1 MLQQQNAL
9 EDAAIGKEKSHGSSL
24 LALLREHVRLGLVRS
39 KPRSRRQIRPS
50 LSGET
55 LERRVLLF
63 VLGSRWSTTAT
74 SGSDLVQGDAT
85 TVTWG
90 IVADGTA
97 IPAMGGVSGESSDSS
112 NLVSFLSGI
121 YGTVT
126 ADTNYTDEVWFTH
139 FQSSFD
145 RWSELTGIS
154 YVYAAYDD
162 GAAMSSFS
170 SMAPGVLG
178 LRADVR
184 IGGHR
189 IDGNS
194 GTLAYNFYP
203 NNGEMVI
210 DTADSFYSTTTTNSI
225 RLRNTVMHEGAHGFG
240 LDHVIS
246 GASGFLMEPITNS
259 AFDGPQFDD
268 ILGAQRHYGDA
279 YEKNGGNDT
288 SAKATSLGTLGG
300 GQTLS
305 IGTSTVSTVV
315 LPSAMDFVS
324 IDDELDVDFFS
335 FTTTSAGTV
344 NLQLTPAGPTY
355 NVGPQGGSESSF
367 NASSQSDLTL
377 QLLGT
382 NGTTVLSTANAGGL
396 GVSEAINSFSVPGAG
411 TYYVKVSGST
421 VNKIQTY
428 RLDITDL
435 ASAALT
441 VSVNTGSV
449 SEAAGAGAATGT
461 VTRSGDLTSALVVT
475 LASNDTS
482 EATVPAT
489 VTIPAGESSAT
500 FAIAAIDDAIVDGTQ
515 AVTFTASATSYT
527 SGTINLNVTDN
538 DTQSLVV
545 SSTSVSV
552 TEGATNTFTVK
563 LAFQPASDMTVS
575 VTRASGD
582 TDLSVSGGASLT
594 FTSANWNT
602 TQTVTL
608 AAAEDV
614 DLANGSAVFNVTS
627 TGLTTVS
634 VTGTEADN
642 DTQSLVVSSTSVS
655 ITEGL
660 TNTFT
665 VKLAF
670 QPASDVTV
678 SVDRASGDTD
688 LSVSGG
694 ASLTFTSA
702 NWNTTQT
709 VTLAA
714 AEDLDLANGSAA
726 FNVTSTGLNTVSL
739 SGAEAD
745 NDLLTLTVSRST
757 GSVYETA
764 GVSAATGTVTRNDDD
779 LSSALVVT
787 LSSSDTSEA
796 TVPVTVTI
804 LAGQSSAAFAISAVD
819 DVVVDGTQVVTF
831 TASATSYVSG
841 TSNLNVTDNELPLP
855 VITGPSAQVS
865 SLRPAISWTASEGAT
880 SYDIWIRNQ
889 STNTNPFHTGTS
901 TGTSYTPNVDIGIGK
916 FNLWV
921 RARGP
926 AGNSPWTAQYNFS
939 ITTAATLTASDRWQ
953 STSRPTVRWN
963 PLPGAVKYEIWIN
976 DHLAGLNPYIR
987 NQNVTETSFTPSSDM
1002 PLGLY
1007 RTWVRGISADG
1018 IAAGWSPMIE
1028 FYVAP
1033 APLITGGNLPTFDRT
1048 PTFEWQAV
1056 TGAVSYEVYVRNST
1070 SGVVVYYPK
1079 GVTGT
1084 SWTPPADLPDG
1095 TYRWWAIAVGANN
1108 VRGQWSAPIDIYVGG
1123 RPNVLS
1129 PVGTVNNSTPT
1140 FNWQAVDGAVRYEL
1154 WVANMSSMVR
1164 VIYDTNVTGL
1174 SFTPSSSLANAE
1186 YRVWV
1191 RAVSS
1196 TGEFSLWSTT
1206 VNFTVAKSNSA
1217 EGSLLSD
1224 GRRWLV
1230 GLEIEDPQLPS
1241 ALLSRVKH
1249 QSADESES
1257 SKSMAQQ
1264 QDAND
1269 NYASGRMIPET
1280 ARGFISSEGY
1290 GADICQSD
1298 LEKLWERAEDVF
1310 TELND
1315 IRKSDDRP
1323 QKSHQVSRRRD

>member
-1 MLQQQNAL
+1 M
-9 EDAAIGKEKSHGSSL
+9 
-24 LALLREHVRLGLVRS
+24 
-39 KPRSRRQIRPS
+39 
-50 LSGET
+50 
-55 LERRVLLF
+55 
-63 VLGSRWSTTAT
+63 
-74 SGSDLVQGDAT
+74 
-85 TVTWG
+85 
-90 IVADGTA
+90 
-97 IPAMGGVSGESSDSS
+97 
-112 NLVSFLSGI
+112 
-121 YGTVT
+121 
-126 ADTNYTDEVWFTH
+126 
-139 FQSSFD
+139 
-145 RWSELTGIS
+145 
-154 YVYAAYDD
+154 
-162 GAAMSSFS
+162 
-170 SMAPGVLG
+170 
-178 LRADVR
+178 
-184 IGGHR
+184 
-189 IDGNS
+189 
-194 GTLAYNFYP
+194 
-203 NNGEMVI
+203 
-210 DTADSFYSTTTTNSI
+210 
-225 RLRNTVMHEGAHGFG
+225 
-240 LDHVIS
+240 
-246 GASGFLMEPITNS
+246 
-259 AFDGPQFDD
+259 
-268 ILGAQRHYGDA
+268 
-279 YEKNGGNDT
+279 
-288 SAKATSLGTLGG
+288 
-300 GQTLS
+300 
-305 IGTSTVSTVV
+305 
-315 LPSAMDFVS
+315 
-324 IDDELDVDFFS
+324 
-335 FTTTSAGTV
+335 
-344 NLQLTPAGPTY
+344 
-355 NVGPQGGSESSF
+355 
-367 NASSQSDLTL
+367 
-377 QLLGT
+377 
-382 NGTTVLSTANAGGL
+382 
-396 GVSEAINSFSVPGAG
+396 
-411 TYYVKVSGST
+411 
-421 VNKIQTY
+421 
-428 RLDITDL
+428 
-435 ASAALT
+435 
-441 VSVNTGSV
+441 
-449 SEAAGAGAATGT
+449 
-461 VTRSGDLTSALVVT
+461 
-475 LASNDTS
+475 
-482 EATVPAT
+482 
-489 VTIPAGESSAT
+489 
-500 FAIAAIDDAIVDGTQ
+500 
-515 AVTFTASATSYT
+515 
-527 SGTINLNVTDN
+527 
-538 DTQSLVV
+538 
-545 SSTSVSV
+545 
-552 TEGATNTFTVK
+552 
-563 LAFQPASDMTVS
+563 
-575 VTRASGD
+575 
-582 TDLSVSGGASLT
+582 
-594 FTSANWNT
+594 
-602 TQTVTL
+602 
-608 AAAEDV
+608 
-614 DLANGSAVFNVTS
+614 
-627 TGLTTVS
+627 
-634 VTGTEADN
+634 
-642 DTQSLVVSSTSVS
+642 
-655 ITEGL
+655 
-660 TNTFT
+660 
-665 VKLAF
+665 
-670 QPASDVTV
+670 
-678 SVDRASGDTD
+678 
-688 LSVSGG
+688 
-694 ASLTFTSA
+694 
-702 NWNTTQT
+702 
-709 VTLAA
+709 
-714 AEDLDLANGSAA
+714 
-726 FNVTSTGLNTVSL
+726 SL

-1129 PVGTVNNSTPT
+1129 PVGAVNNSTPT

-1154 WVANMSSMVR
+1154 WVTNMSSMVR
-1164 VIYDTNVTGL
+1164 VIYDTNLTGL